1 MWRNVVRLVVTKIS
15 EWSSVSDFGTDFRY
29 RKAQHK
35 CEIGDSCYEL
45 LGIVKSYVSECNV
58 EEMCEN
64 VEKAS

>member
-1 MWRNVVRLVVTKIS
+1 LVVTKIS
-15 EWSSVSDFGTDFRY
+15 QGSSVSVFRADSRY
-29 RKAQHK
+29 RKTQHE
-35 CEIGDSCYEL
+35 CEISDSCYEL